1 MTLLLLLAGL
11 TRAEDVAVTSNLTG
25 AAILLNGVDTGEV
38 TPATLTGV
46 PPGPIV
52 VSVREGCASGSANVK
67 VVAGQP
73 AKVSLFAI
81 EQGGTLVVKPTPADA
96 IVSVNGKNLKSP
108 GQKLTLDCGEHTV
121 RAEREGYAVTVMTI
135 QVTADDALVLP
146 IELTK
151 ADLASLELSVQPRT
165 ALLMLDGKEVGTD
178 TVTLPSVKPGTHTIA
193 AEYTGYQSIEQTVSI
208 ASGDDVAWHFELV
221 RTATKAKSTATQI
234 RGKKP
239 EATVADLD
247 TDSGDDESLEDADED
262 TTDDV
267 PYYARDPEAEK
278 AAKAKA
284 DADADADADAKAKA
298 DADAKAKA
306 DADAKAKKAAEEEA
320 RREAEAARSQGED
333 DEDESLDELEPDV
346 PYYLADD
353 KKKEKEKATKSTS
366 SGGGKV
372 DSDDSGKPNKTG
384 LRVAGGVTTGLGV
397 LGGVGTVFLFDQ
409 ANIAHDAWATKD
421 AAAKASGD
429 QELKKKATDYYND
442 VFTPK
447 ATMFYAAGGATAAL
461 LGTGVILFIV
471 DAPMSPVV
479 VPGGAMLT
487 WHGSF

>member
-298 DADAKAKA
+298 DA
-306 DADAKAKKAAEEEA
+306 
-320 RREAEAARSQGED
+320 RQGEGRRRRQG
-333 DEDESLDELEPDV
+333 EEGRRRGGPTRGRGRAQPGRGRRGRV
-346 PYYLADD
+346 PRRTRTGRPVLPRGRQEEGEGEGDQVHLQRRGKGRLRRLGEAQQDR
-353 KKKEKEKATKSTS
+353 A
-366 SGGGKV
+366 SGGGRRDHGARRARRRRHRLPLRPGEHRARRV
-372 DSDDSGKPNKTG
+372 GHQGRRGQG
-384 LRVAGGVTTGLGV
+384 LR
-397 LGGVGTVFLFDQ
+397 
-409 ANIAHDAWATKD
+409 
-421 AAAKASGD
+421 
-429 QELKKKATDYYND
+429 
-442 VFTPK
+442 
-447 ATMFYAAGGATAAL
+447 
-461 LGTGVILFIV
+461 
-471 DAPMSPVV
+471 
-479 VPGGAMLT
+479 
-487 WHGSF
+487 